1 MDEKVIEYDED
12 REPRLSAK
20 FATFRLKLPEKIEQ
34 FKGEFTR
41 IIDQIKQLTGK
52 END

>member
-41 IIDQIKQLTGK
+41 IVD
-52 END
+52 